1 MTNPATTYQPLGNFI
16 QIVDRRN
23 RDLQVTK
30 LLGLSIDKCF
40 IPSIANTIGT
50 DMSTYKII
58 QPQQF
63 AYGPVTSRNGDKI
76 TIALYTGDEP
86 AIISQAYVVF
96 EITGTYDTV
105 ETQNFASLQQKREQL
120 LPEYLMMWFR
130 RPEFDRYARY
140 HSHGSAREIFDWD
153 EMCAT
158 RIPVPPIAEQRAIVA
173 EYAAVQHRM
182 EVNKRLIAKL
192 EETAQTLYKKM
203 FVDGVDKE
211 NLPDGWRMG
220 KISDLGIVIT
230 GKTPSCD
237 SPEDFG
243 SDMPFITPGDFQ
255 GYVKFAVDAER
266 SLSKIGY
273 KKLSNKILPKG
284 SVIVTCIGSDMGK
297 VAIATENCITNQ
309 QMNSIKV
316 SEKYYSDFL
325 YYYLSSISRDLKGMA
340 LGSSTMPLL
349 NKTDFEKIDILIPGN
364 QILIEFRGKM
374 RFINQSLLLY
384 IREIKKLTEL
394 QSLLLARMGK

>member
-30 LLGLSIDKCF
+30 LLGLSIEKCF

-58 QPQQF
+58 QPRQF

-76 TIALYTGDEP
+76 TIALYTGDGP

-96 EITGTYDTV
+96 EISGTYDTV

-158 RIPVPPIAEQRAIVA
+158 QIPVPPIAEQRAIVA

-203 FVDGVDKE
+203 FVEGVDKE

-220 KISDLGIVIT
+220 TLGEVCEITMGQSPDGETYNETGDGMIFYQGRTDFGNRFPSIRMFTTDPKRFAKKGDILLSVRAPVGDINIAPHDCCIGRGLASIRGRNNCQSYAFYLLQSLSDVFTISDDEGTI
-230 GKTPSCD
+230 
-237 SPEDFG
+237 FG
-243 SDMPFITPGDFQ
+243 SITKD
-255 GYVKFAVDAER
+255 DLNNIE
-266 SLSKIGY
+266 I
-273 KKLSNKILPKG
+273 
-284 SVIVTCIGSDMGK
+284 IVPTK
-297 VAIATENCITNQ
+297 
-309 QMNSIKV
+309 
-316 SEKYYSDFL
+316 
-325 YYYLSSISRDLKGMA
+325 
-340 LGSSTMPLL
+340 
-349 NKTDFEKIDILIPGN
+349 EKIRIFDN
-364 QILIEFRGKM
+364 
-374 RFINQSLLLY
+374 
-384 IREIKKLTEL
+384 EIKAIDKSIELHEQEITKLIEL

>member
-16 QIVDRRN
+16 QIVDHRN

-158 RIPVPPIAEQRAIVA
+158 QIPVPPIAEQRAIVA

-220 KISDLGIVIT
+220 TLGEVCEYVTDKIDVEELDIDTYISAENMVKDKGGIIQCISFPEEGRCTKFQTTDVLLSNIRPYFKKLWKATFDGGCSNDVLCIRTKGLFTQSMLYYTMEGDNFFDYVMAGSNGVKMPRGDKNWIMNYEIVIPQ
-230 GKTPSCD
+230 KD
-237 SPEDFG
+237 
-243 SDMPFITPGDFQ
+243 
-255 GYVKFAVDAER
+255 
-266 SLSKIGY
+266 
-273 KKLSNKILPKG
+273 
-284 SVIVTCIGSDMGK
+284 
-297 VAIATENCITNQ
+297 AIAAFERQ
-309 QMNSIKV
+309 
-316 SEKYYSDFL
+316 
-325 YYYLSSISRDLKGMA
+325 ISA
-340 LGSSTMPLL
+340 QS
-349 NKTDFEKIDILIPGN
+349 
-364 QILIEFRGKM
+364 QLIENKRKE
-374 RFINQSLLLY
+374 NN
-384 IREIKKLTEL
+384 KLTEL

>member
-30 LLGLSIDKCF
+30 LLGLSIEKCF
-40 IPSIANTIGT
+40 IPSIANLIGT
-50 DMSTYKII
+50 DMSSYKIVEKS
-58 QPQQF
+58 QF
-63 AYGPVTSRNGDKI
+63 VYIADTSRRGDKI
-76 TIALYTGDEP
+76 AIALLDNYDEAIVSSIYT
-86 AIISQAYVVF
+86 VF
-96 EITGTYDTV
+96 EITDT
-105 ETQNFASLQQKREQL
+105 EKL

-158 RIPVPPIAEQRAIVA
+158 QIPVPPIAEQRAIVA

-203 FVDGVDKE
+203 FVEGVDKE

-220 KISDLGIVIT
+220 TLGEVCEYVTDKIDVEELDIDTYISAENMVKDKGGIIQCISFPEEGRCTKFQTTDVLLSNIRPYFKKLWKATFDGGCSNDVLCIRTKGLFTQSMLYYTMEGDNFFDYVMAGSNGVKMPRGDKNWIMNYEIVIPQ
-230 GKTPSCD
+230 KD
-237 SPEDFG
+237 
-243 SDMPFITPGDFQ
+243 
-255 GYVKFAVDAER
+255 
-266 SLSKIGY
+266 
-273 KKLSNKILPKG
+273 
-284 SVIVTCIGSDMGK
+284 
-297 VAIATENCITNQ
+297 AIAAFERQ
-309 QMNSIKV
+309 
-316 SEKYYSDFL
+316 
-325 YYYLSSISRDLKGMA
+325 ISA
-340 LGSSTMPLL
+340 QS
-349 NKTDFEKIDILIPGN
+349 
-364 QILIEFRGKM
+364 QLIENKRKE
-374 RFINQSLLLY
+374 NN
-384 IREIKKLTEL
+384 KLTEL